1 MAEKHHSTWRL
12 FLYSLPSITL
22 AALGLPLAVHLPN
35 FYAKAMGLGLTTVGA
50 AFFLA
55 RMWDVIID
63 PLLGQVSDKYKTRW
77 GRRRPWVVVSAPILM
92 IASFFVFIPNR
103 GLPVLNAVF
112 VFFGAEP
119 MAAVTENYLIGSLF
133 LLYLGFTM
141 LLLSHMSWGAELSS
155 DYNQRSRIQ
164 GWREGL
170 SILGVPLVLMLPMVI
185 QAVGGVD
192 TEHNS
197 VEIIGWFIIIVAPLA
212 AFISV
217 ISMGENEAKPEPHVP
232 FREALGPLLSNSG
245 LQRLV
250 IADLASG
257 FSGSALGAMFIF
269 VATQVWQVGEY
280 TNMLLLLYFF
290 AGVGFV
296 PIALMLSYK
305 FGKRA
310 TMIGASM
317 FNVCFVPVLFL
328 IPAGNIWIAATVL
341 IFLGVNVGIP
351 SVLYRAM
358 MADVCDYDEVKT
370 GQRRTGLFFALLTL
384 TAKVGSALAIGVV
397 YFILDWIGFNAAGN
411 NTPETLSNMS
421 YLYVSVP
428 FFCNIFVTLM
438 MWRYPIGLDEQKEL
452 RRQLDERVVEEVESV
467 ERTGVE
473 GIV

>member
-1 MAEKHHSTWRL
+1 MAEQRHSTWRL

-55 RMWDVIID
+55 RMWDVIVD

-77 GRRRPWVVVSAPILM
+77 GRRRPWVVMSVPILM
-92 IASFFVFIPNR
+92 IASFFVFIPGR
-103 GLPVLNAVF
+103 GLPTLNWMLAL
-112 VFFGAEP
+112 FGVDP
-119 MAAVTENYLIGSLF
+119 ILAVTETYLIGGLF
-133 LLYLGFTM
+133 VLYFGFTM
-141 LLLSHMSWGAELSS
+141 LLLAHMSWGAELSV

-170 SILGVPLVLMLPMVI
+170 SILGVPLVLMLPMAI
-185 QAVGGVD
+185 QYLGGTD
-192 TEHNS
+192 AEHNS
-197 VEIIGWFIIIVAPLA
+197 VEIIGWFIIIVTPIA

-217 ISMGENEAKPEPHVP
+217 ISMGESEAKPEPHVP
-232 FREALGPLLSNSG
+232 FKEAIGPLLSNSG
-245 LQRLV
+245 LRRLV

-269 VATQVWQVGEY
+269 VATQVWQVGAY

-290 AGVGFV
+290 SGVAFV
-296 PIALMLSYK
+296 PLALFLSYK
-305 FGKRA
+305 IGKRA
-310 TMIGASM
+310 TMIGASL
-317 FNVCFVPVLFL
+317 FNVCFVPVLLL
-328 IPAGNIWIAATVL
+328 IPAGNVWIAATVL

-397 YFILDWIGFNAAGN
+397 YFILDRIGFHAEGS
-411 NTPETLSNMS
+411 NTPEVLTHMS
-421 YLYVSVP
+421 YLYVGVP
-428 FFCNIFVTLM
+428 FLCNLFVALF
-438 MWRYPIGLDEQKEL
+438 MWKYPIGLTEQQEL
-452 RRQLDERVVEEVESV
+452 RRQLDERVVEELKSV
-467 ERTGVE
+467 ERTGIE
-473 GIV
+473 GIG

>member
-1 MAEKHHSTWRL
+1 VAESHHSTWRL

-55 RMWDVIID
+55 RMWDVIVD
-63 PLLGQVSDKYKTRW
+63 PLLGQISDKYKTRW
-77 GRRRPWVVVSAPILM
+77 GRRRPWVVLSAPILM
-92 IASFFVFIPNR
+92 VASFFVFIPGR
-103 GLPVLNAVF
+103 GLPVINWVLALVG
-112 VFFGAEP
+112 VDP
-119 MAAVTENYLIGSLF
+119 ILAVTEAYLISGLF
-133 LLYLGFTM
+133 LLYIGFTM

-185 QAVGGVD
+185 QKLGGPD

-217 ISMGENEAKPEPHVP
+217 TAVGESEAKPEPHIP
-232 FREALGPLLSNSG
+232 FKEAIGPLLSNNG

-290 AGVGFV
+290 SGVAFV
-296 PIALMLSYK
+296 PVALFLSYK
-305 FGKRA
+305 IGKRA

-397 YFILDWIGFNAAGN
+397 YFILDRIGFKADGG
-411 NTPETLSNMS
+411 NTPEVLSNMS

-428 FFCNIFVTLM
+428 FFCNLFVTLF
-438 MWRYPIGLDEQKEL
+438 MWRYPIGLTEQQEL

-473 GIV
+473 GIA

>member
-1 MAEKHHSTWRL
+1 MAERHHSTWRL

-35 FYAKAMGLGLTTVGA
+35 YYAEAMGLGLTTVGA

-55 RMWDVIID
+55 RMWDVVVD
-63 PLLGQVSDKYKTRW
+63 PLLGQMSDKYKTRW

-92 IASFFVFIPNR
+92 IATYFVFIPGR
-103 GLPVLNAVF
+103 GLPTLNWMLAL
-112 VFFGAEP
+112 FGIDP
-119 MAAVTENYLIGSLF
+119 MLAVTETYLVGGLF

-141 LLLSHMSWGAELSS
+141 LLLAHMSWGAELSS

-185 QAVGGVD
+185 QFVGGVD
-192 TEHNS
+192 AKHYS
-197 VEIIGWFIIIVAPLA
+197 VEIIGWFIIIVTPVA
-212 AFISV
+212 ALIAVS
-217 ISMGENEAKPEPHVP
+217 SMGEYEVKPEAHISFKDAV
-232 FREALGPLLSNSG
+232 GPLLKNNG
-245 LQRLV
+245 LRRLV

-269 VATQVWQVGEY
+269 VATQVWQVGGY
-280 TNMLLLLYFF
+280 TEMLLLLYFF
-290 AGVGFV
+290 SGVAFV
-296 PIALMLSYK
+296 PVALFMSYK

-310 TMIGASM
+310 TMVGASL
-317 FNVCFVPVLFL
+317 FNVCFVPVLLL
-328 IPAGNIWIAATVL
+328 IPAGNIWVAATVL

-358 MADVCDYDEVKT
+358 MADVCDQDEVVT

-384 TAKVGSALAIGVV
+384 TAKVGSALAIGIV
-397 YFILDWIGFNAAGN
+397 YFTLDWIGFDAKGN
-411 NTPETLSNMS
+411 NTAETLMNMS
-421 YLYVSVP
+421 YLYVAVP
-428 FFCNIFVTLM
+428 FLCNLFVATM
-438 MWRYPIGLDEQKEL
+438 MWKYPIGLAEQQEL
-452 RRQLDERVVEEVESV
+452 RRQLEERVVEEVESV

>member
-1 MAEKHHSTWRL
+1 MAERHHSTWRL
-12 FLYSLPSITL
+12 FLYSLPSITI

-63 PLLGQVSDKYKTRW
+63 PLLGQVSDKLKTRW

-92 IASFFVFIPNR
+92 IASYFVFIPGR
-103 GLPVLNAVF
+103 GLPTLNWLRDLV
-112 VFFGAEP
+112 GAAPIE
-119 MAAVTENYLIGSLF
+119 AVTENYLIGGLF

-141 LLLSHMSWGAELSS
+141 LLLAHMSWGAELSS

-185 QAVGGVD
+185 QKLGGEGA
-192 TEHNS
+192 EHNS
-197 VEIIGWFIIIVAPLA
+197 VEIIGWFIIIIAPLA

-217 ISMGENEAKPEPHVP
+217 ISMGEYEAKPEPHVP
-232 FREALGPLLSNSG
+232 FKEAIGPLLNNSG
-245 LQRLV
+245 LRRLV

-269 VATQVWQVGEY
+269 VATYVWQVGEY

-290 AGVGFV
+290 AGVAFV
-296 PIALMLSYK
+296 PVALFLSYK

-310 TMIGASM
+310 TMVGASL

-358 MADVCDYDEVKT
+358 MADVCDQDEVIT

-397 YFILDWIGFNAAGN
+397 YFILDRIGFNAAGD
-411 NTPETLSNMS
+411 NTPDVLSNMS
-421 YLYVSVP
+421 YLYVAVP
-428 FFCNIFVTLM
+428 FFCNLFVALC
-438 MWRYPIGLDEQKEL
+438 MWKFPIGLEEQKEL

-467 ERTGVE
+467 EQAGVE
-473 GIV
+473 GIR

>member
-1 MAEKHHSTWRL
+1 VAEGHHSTWRL

-55 RMWDVIID
+55 RMWDVVVD
-63 PLLGQVSDKYKTRW
+63 PLLGQVSDKYKMRW
-77 GRRRPWVVVSAPILM
+77 GRRRPWVVLSAPLLM
-92 IASFFVFIPNR
+92 VSSFFVFIPGR
-103 GLPVLNAVF
+103 GLPTLNWILAL
-112 VFFGAEP
+112 FGVDP
-119 MAAVTENYLIGSLF
+119 MPAVTEAYLICGLF

-141 LLLSHMSWGAELSS
+141 LLLAHMSWGAELSS

-185 QAVGGVD
+185 QYLGGAD
-192 TEHNS
+192 AEHNS
-197 VEIIGWFIIIVAPLA
+197 VEIIGWFIIIVAPLT

-217 ISMGENEAKPEPHVP
+217 VSMGENEAKPEPHIP
-232 FREALGPLLSNSG
+232 FKEAIGPLLSNSG
-245 LQRLV
+245 LRRLV

-290 AGVGFV
+290 AGVAFV
-296 PIALMLSYK
+296 PVALLLSYRI
-305 FGKRA
+305 GKRA

-397 YFILDWIGFNAAGN
+397 YFILDRIGFNAEGG
-411 NTPETLSNMS
+411 NTPEVLTNMS

-428 FFCNIFVTLM
+428 FLCNLFVTLF
-438 MWRYPIGLDEQKEL
+438 MWGYPIGLAEQQDL
-452 RRQLDERVVEEVESV
+452 RRQLDERMVEEVESV
-467 ERTGVE
+467 EQAGIEGVR
-473 GIV
+473 

>member
-77 GRRRPWVVVSAPILM
+77 GRRRPWVVISAPILM

-103 GLPVLNAVF
+103 GLPVLNSVI

-119 MAAVTENYLIGSLF
+119 MVAVTENYLIGSLF

-185 QAVGGVD
+185 QAVGGID

-212 AFISV
+212 ALISV

-232 FREALGPLLSNSG
+232 FKEALGPLLSNGG

-296 PIALMLSYK
+296 PIALLLSYK

-341 IFLGVNVGIP
+341 VFLGVNVGIP

-397 YFILDWIGFNAAGN
+397 YFILDRIGFNAAGD
-411 NTPETLSNMS
+411 NTPETLSKMS
-421 YLYVSVP
+421 YLYVAVP